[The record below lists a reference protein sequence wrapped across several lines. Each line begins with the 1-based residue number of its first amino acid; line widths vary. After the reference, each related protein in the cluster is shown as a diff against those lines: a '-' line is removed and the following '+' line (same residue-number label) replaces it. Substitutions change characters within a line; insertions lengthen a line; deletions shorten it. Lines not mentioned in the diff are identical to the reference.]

1 MVGIPK
7 AGDRLALSLRQDA
20 WKKSFPSLMVTLT
33 AQNQGSLF
41 SGSYTANVENSKN
54 SVLTLPPP
62 PNLIYRRFKAALDL
76 QGLGVEQ
83 VARLAGVSSRHVWF
97 ALRNQRRPS
106 HAVLAHIR
114 SALGEPGWLF
124 ATGQTDTLRDDSTAG
139 EVANHAAS

>member
-1 MVGIPK
+1 MKTSQNRAHPLPGNPASHTHSGI
-7 AGDRLALSLRQDA
+7 SI
-20 WKKSFPSLMVTLT
+20 S
-33 AQNQGSLF
+33 
-41 SGSYTANVENSKN
+41 
-54 SVLTLPPP
+54 P

-124 ATGQTDTLRDDSTAG
+124 ATGQTDTLRDDCTAG